1 MVYIRLRKAKQKQIG
16 GIDGHSANVFRW
28 SDYIRVCRRKN
39 VVVGMKTI
47 LVSHIPLQNL
57 LDRVKPR
64 IVRENENF
72 GVYKLDNALILT
84 EWDNNVKK
92 WKYTRQNNQ

>member
-28 SDYIRVCRRKN
+28 SDYIRVRRRKN
-39 VVVGMKTI
+39 GVVGMKTI
-47 LVSHIPLQNL
+47 LVSHIPLTNL
-57 LDRVKPR
+57 LIRVKATPINQSATWGEYSVNNWR
-64 IVRENENF
+64 IS
-72 GVYKLDNALILT
+72 T
-84 EWDNNVKK
+84 EWEEKERK